1 MSLSAPLRISK
12 SSIWAISALLV
23 AWGLGICGF
32 ARFLVASMAEKG
44 IAQAQVE
51 QVAFLALPLCSG
63 AVILATFAWVS
74 RGDLRTQKLLRLP
87 IVAAFVMA
95 IILFVGLK
103 APFYEFRDL
112 QMARAMQERIAH

>member
-1 MSLSAPLRISK
+1 MHSPLRISK
-12 SSIWAISALLV
+12 TSIWALSALLV
-23 AWGLGICGF
+23 AWGLGVCGF

-51 QVAFLALPLCSG
+51 HMAFLTLPLCSG

-74 RGDLRTQKLLRLP
+74 RGDLQAQKLLRLP
-87 IVAAFVMA
+87 LIAAFLMA
-95 IILFVGLK
+95 ITLIVGLR

-112 QMARAMQERIAH
+112 QTAQATQERIAH